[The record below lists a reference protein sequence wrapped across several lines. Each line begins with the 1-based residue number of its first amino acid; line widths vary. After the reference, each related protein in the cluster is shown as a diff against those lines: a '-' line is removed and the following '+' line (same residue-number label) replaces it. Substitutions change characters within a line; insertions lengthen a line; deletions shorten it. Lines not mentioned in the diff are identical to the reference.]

1 LVIDHSDLIHHSAFA
16 FGLRYPAF
24 PSRLQS
30 RILPGMTDRLP
41 ESSLRLGLPSGS
53 LQTSTVELFGRAGYR
68 ISIAERSV
76 FPRIDDEKMSA
87 VLFRA
92 QEISRYVVDGI
103 VDFGLTGYDWIVEN
117 GNEADVIE
125 ICELVYSRG
134 SAQPARW
141 VLAVPEESDVRQP
154 KDFEGKI
161 LATELVNTTRKYF
174 AQHGVKVNVE
184 FSWGTTEIKAR
195 LLDGIVE
202 LTETGSSL
210 RANNLRIVDTL
221 LTSTPRLIA
230 NKAAWAIP
238 WKREKM
244 ENIAMLLR
252 GAIEARAKVGL
263 KMNIPEAA
271 LEQVLALLPAE
282 KSPTISRLADSQW
295 VAAEVILE
303 EKQEREL
310 IPVLK
315 RAGATGI
322 ITYPLNK
329 VIP

>member
-1 LVIDHSDLIHHSAFA
+1 
-16 FGLRYPAF
+16 
-24 PSRLQS
+24 
-30 RILPGMTDRLP
+30 MTDRLP
-41 ESSLRLGLPSGS
+41 QTSLRLGLPSGS
-53 LQTSTVELFGRAGYR
+53 LQASTVELFGRAGYR

-76 FPRIDDEKMSA
+76 FPRIDDDKLSA

-103 VDFGLTGYDWIVEN
+103 VDCGLTGYDWIVEN
-117 GNEADVIE
+117 GSENELVE

-134 SAQPARW
+134 SSNPARW
-141 VLAVPEESDVRQP
+141 VLAVPEESPLRKP
-154 KDFEGKI
+154 EDFEGKI
-161 LATELVNTTRKYF
+161 IATELVNTTRRYF
-174 AQHGVKVNVE
+174 AAKGVKVNVE

-195 LLDGIVE
+195 LLDGIVD

-210 RANNLRIVDTL
+210 RANNLRILDTL

-230 NKAAWAIP
+230 NKKAWDVP

-244 ENIAMLLR
+244 ENIAMLLK

-263 KMNIPEAA
+263 KMNVPEAR
-271 LEQVLALLPAE
+271 LAEVVGFLPAE
-282 KSPTISRLADSQW
+282 KSPTVSRLADSQW
-295 VAAEVILE
+295 VAVEVILE

-310 IPVLK
+310 IPALK